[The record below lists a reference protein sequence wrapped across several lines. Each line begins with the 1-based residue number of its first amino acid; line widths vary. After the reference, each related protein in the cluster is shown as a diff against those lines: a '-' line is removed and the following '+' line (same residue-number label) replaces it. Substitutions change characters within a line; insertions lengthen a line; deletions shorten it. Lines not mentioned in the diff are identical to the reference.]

1 MEDFWGNHVV
11 VKEGGRGKQSSPTDR
26 VQSEDYRKST
36 ANEEGI
42 KKDVTQPKCSNQP
55 PPPHPLISP
64 FATSVFLSG
73 QRFLEE

>member
-42 KKDVTQPKCSNQP
+42 IKKM
-55 PPPHPLISP
+55 
-64 FATSVFLSG
+64 
-73 QRFLEE
+73 